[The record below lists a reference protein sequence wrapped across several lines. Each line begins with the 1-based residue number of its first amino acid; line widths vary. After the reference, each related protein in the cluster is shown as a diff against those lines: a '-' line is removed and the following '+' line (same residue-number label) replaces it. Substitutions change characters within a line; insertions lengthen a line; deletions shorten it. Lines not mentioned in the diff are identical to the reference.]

1 MKDMAA
7 MNSSPMAKLNE
18 KCPIKTNR
26 DADPSITAKNEKGET
41 VAFCCNGCKNKFMAA
56 LPAPNS
62 KDKMMMVKMENK
74 MMGQMS
80 DMGSNNKMSSESNQ
94 PNSTPTRDAKSLR
107 ASEVGHPAP
116 RGHLILQFGGSP
128 RDQIQVSHKEA
139 AVNQVLAMLN
149 GYVEKN
155 LVNNKKSDALLKIE
169 KGNSMEE
176 RVNLSFLTL
185 LQRKPNTKEMSDFKE
200 MIKKL
205 DVEDYH
211 KDIVWTLLN
220 SHEFLFVQ

>member
-1 MKDMAA
+1 
-7 MNSSPMAKLNE
+7 
-18 KCPIKTNR
+18 
-26 DADPSITAKNEKGET
+26 
-41 VAFCCNGCKNKFMAA
+41 
-56 LPAPNS
+56 
-62 KDKMMMVKMENK
+62 
-74 MMGQMS
+74 
-80 DMGSNNKMSSESNQ
+80 
-94 PNSTPTRDAKSLR
+94 
-107 ASEVGHPAP
+107 
-116 RGHLILQFGGSP
+116 
-128 RDQIQVSHKEA
+128 
-139 AVNQVLAMLN
+139 MLN